1 MLRDGLCVQ
10 PVREAVPH
18 LSRAQVAQARPLNCF
33 IEPDLG
39 LSKKMEPPNGL
50 EKIPYGDTCVQYP
63 EHPIFV
69 KEFL

>member
-10 PVREAVPH
+10 PVQEAVPH

-39 LSKKMEPPNGL
+39 GL